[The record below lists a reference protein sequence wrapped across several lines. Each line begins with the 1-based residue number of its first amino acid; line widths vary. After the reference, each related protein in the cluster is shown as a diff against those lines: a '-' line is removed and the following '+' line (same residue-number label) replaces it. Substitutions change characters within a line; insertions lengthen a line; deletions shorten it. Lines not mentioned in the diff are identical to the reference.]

1 MFTTLNELT
10 TIEAIVSTQEVYSST
25 CRSSRSEEFYKIG
38 VHKNFA
44 KFTGKHL
51 YQSFIS
57 FLIKLQ
63 ASNFLNMFKFLLTFF
78 IDIITPLFHVL
89 RLHVT
94 SYVYNM

>member
-25 CRSSRSEEFYKIG
+25 CRSSRSEGFCNIG
-38 VHKNFA
+38 AVKSFA
-44 KFTGKHL
+44 KFT
-51 YQSFIS
+51 YARAF

-63 ASNFLNMFKFLLTFF
+63 ESNLFKMFKFLLTFF

-94 SYVYNM
+94 SYVSNM